1 MNNPM
6 FNSMVNVYQQYR
18 NNPMEAVRSMYDVP
32 DDIDESNP
40 DAIIQHLYNT
50 QQISQQQLNRIN
62 SLRNNPLISKLLGL
76 KF

>member
-1 MNNPM
+1 
-6 FNSMVNVYQQYR
+6 
-18 NNPMEAVRSMYDVP
+18 MEAVRGMYDVP

-50 QQISQQQLNRIN
+50 QQITQQQLNRIN

>member
-6 FNSMVNVYQQYR
+6 VNSMVNVYQQYR
-18 NNPMEAVRSMYDVP
+18 NNPMEAVRSTYSVP

-50 QQISQQQLNRIN
+50 QQISQQQLNRVN
-62 SLRNNPLISKLLGL
+62 SLRNNPIIKML
-76 KF
+76 FNCR

>member
-6 FNSMVNVYQQYR
+6 INSMVNVYQQYR
-18 NNPMEAVRSMYDVP
+18 NNPMEAVRGTYNVP

-50 QQISQQQLNRIN
+50 QQITPQQLNRVN
-62 SLRNNPLISKLLGL
+62 SLRNNPIIKML
-76 KF
+76 FNYR

>member
-6 FNSMVNVYQQYR
+6 INSMVNVYQQYR

-32 DDIDESNP
+32 DNV
-40 DAIIQHLYNT
+40 DASDPNNVIQHLYST
-50 QQISQQQLNRIN
+50 GQISQQQLNRVN
-62 SLRNNPLISKLLGL
+62 SLRNNPLISKLLGM

>member
-6 FNSMVNVYQQYR
+6 VNSMVNAYQQYR
-18 NNPMEAVRSMYDVP
+18 NNPMEAVRSMYNIP

-50 QQISQQQLNRIN
+50 QQISQQQLNRVN
-62 SLRNNPLISKLLGL
+62 SLRNNPLIKMLFNC
-76 KF
+76 K

>member
-1 MNNPM
+1 MNNPTV
-6 FNSMVNVYQQYR
+6 NSMVNIYQQYR

-32 DDIDESNP
+32 ADIDESNP

-76 KF
+76 RF